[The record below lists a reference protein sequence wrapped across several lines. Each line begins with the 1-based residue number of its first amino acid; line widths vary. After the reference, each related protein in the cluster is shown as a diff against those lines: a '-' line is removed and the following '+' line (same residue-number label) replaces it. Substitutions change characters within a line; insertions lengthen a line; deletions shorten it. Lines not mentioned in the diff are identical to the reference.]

1 MATQAARLPV
11 FGPVDIA
18 AFAIDELADFRLR
31 TGRHAVVLR
40 TVGHRDRGGFFRD
53 PRCCT
58 ESFAGACDVHELLS
72 KRGDWSGARSDRG
85 GCRRCA
91 CIYREGGAGAASCVD
106 RGGGLSHC
114 PCRSLRGAVH
124 FPSAQRHHDIRDEV
138 RMSNRAEAFEHW
150 IRTSFVQ
157 MNTELENLYFAK
169 ADRAQVIGCGDPI
182 KASLR
187 DEGHTHVV
195 ALLAEG
201 NTGEGFDSAYG
212 VLGSVGLYLGALRRH
227 ELTNPAREERSPF
240 PEASSL
246 ALHVGASLGMAPRFS
261 TGHLATHNRAR
272 AGVRKSFTSLRDE
285 FLFIDE
291 NTRGILSLQRA
302 ADALAS
308 IVHLGVSSPVADIMF
323 DAAKQALRDV
333 IRFNG
338 RLMNQLGVERVVYSV
353 RPYYKPY
360 RVGRQ
365 EYRGA
370 NAGDFSGIN
379 EIDLLLGLCRANDP
393 YYAQLLVDKMLFM
406 IPADQARLRDCMT
419 RTSLLDELL
428 ALIDTHAQEE
438 WFQRNAA
445 AYLEVCDLF
454 GQSAAQHHDDLVKR
468 FIAVP
473 AAALEAR
480 DLEGITASGPPLPV
494 LLRSLEVLRD
504 LRLAADRT
512 DIASRHADLK
522 RLRAVVAGDRPLA
535 AA

>member
-1 MATQAARLPV
+1 MIAARSPPTRHRRTGD
-11 FGPVDIA
+11 GPVRVGLPMRC
-18 AFAIDELADFRLR
+18 EL
-31 TGRHAVVLR
+31 
-40 TVGHRDRGGFFRD
+40 
-53 PRCCT
+53 
-58 ESFAGACDVHELLS
+58 SS
-72 KRGDWSGARSDRG
+72 
-85 GCRRCA
+85 
-91 CIYREGGAGAASCVD
+91 
-106 RGGGLSHC
+106 
-114 PCRSLRGAVH
+114 
-124 FPSAQRHHDIRDEV
+124 
-138 RMSNRAEAFEHW
+138 RAEAFEQW

-157 MNTELENLYFAK
+157 MNTELENLYFAQSN
-169 ADRAQVIGCGDPI
+169 REQVMGCGDLI

-201 NTGEGFDSAYG
+201 NTGEGFESAYG
-212 VLGSVGLYLGALRRH
+212 VLGSVGLYLAALRRH

-272 AGVRKSFTSLRDE
+272 AGIRKSFTSLSDE

-308 IVHLGVSSPVADIMF
+308 IVPLGVSSPVADVMF

-333 IRFNG
+333 IRFNE
-338 RLMNQLGVERVVYSV
+338 RLISQLDVDRFFYSV

-379 EIDLLLGLCRANDP
+379 ELDLLLGVCRANDP
-393 YYAQLLVDKMLFM
+393 YYAQLLVDKASFM
-406 IPADQARLRDCMT
+406 IPGDQQRLRECMT

-428 ALIDTHAQEE
+428 AMADEHGDAE
-438 WFQRNAA
+438 WFQQNARSF
-445 AYLEVCDLF
+445 LEVCDLF
-454 GQSAAQHHDDLVKR
+454 GQGAAQHHD
-468 FIAVP
+468 
-473 AAALEAR
+473 
-480 DLEGITASGPPLPV
+480 
-494 LLRSLEVLRD
+494 
-504 LRLAADRT
+504 
-512 DIASRHADLK
+512 
-522 RLRAVVAGDRPLA
+522 
-535 AA
+535 

>member
-1 MATQAARLPV
+1 MTTR
-11 FGPVDIA
+11 
-18 AFAIDELADFRLR
+18 
-31 TGRHAVVLR
+31 
-40 TVGHRDRGGFFRD
+40 
-53 PRCCT
+53 
-58 ESFAGACDVHELLS
+58 AGA
-72 KRGDWSGARSDRG
+72 
-85 GCRRCA
+85 
-91 CIYREGGAGAASCVD
+91 
-106 RGGGLSHC
+106 
-114 PCRSLRGAVH
+114 
-124 FPSAQRHHDIRDEV
+124 
-138 RMSNRAEAFEHW
+138 FERW
-150 IRTSFVQ
+150 IRTSFVEL
-157 MNTELENLYFAK
+157 NTELENLYFAQ
-169 ADRAQVIGCGDPI
+169 AERAAVIGVGDSL
-182 KASLR
+182 KTALR
-187 DEGHTHVV
+187 DEGRVHVE

-201 NTGEGFDSAYG
+201 NTGDGFDSAFG
-212 VLGSVGLYLGALRRH
+212 VLGSVGMYLAALRRH

-240 PEASSL
+240 LEASSL
-246 ALHVGASLGMAPRFS
+246 ALHLGASLGMAPRFS
-261 TGHLATHNRAR
+261 TAHLATHNRSE
-272 AGVRKSFTSLRDE
+272 AGVRKSFTSLPDE

-291 NTRGILSLQRA
+291 NTRGILSLQKA
-302 ADALAS
+302 ADALGR
-308 IVHLGVSSPVADIMF
+308 IVWLGVSSPVADVLF
-323 DAAKQALRDV
+323 AEAKLALHDV
-333 IRFNG
+333 IRFNR
-338 RLMNQLGVERVVYSV
+338 RLMAELDVDRFFYSV

-379 EIDLLLGLCRANDP
+379 EIDLLLGVCRANDP

-406 IPADQARLRDCMT
+406 IPTDQARLRECMT

-428 ALIDTHAQEE
+428 SLIDEHAGAD

-454 GQSAAQHHDDLVKR
+454 GQSAAQHHDELVKR

-522 RLRAVVAGDRPLA
+522 RLRGVVRGDRPRA
-535 AA
+535 SS

>member
-1 MATQAARLPV
+1 MSSRAR
-11 FGPVDIA
+11 
-18 AFAIDELADFRLR
+18 
-31 TGRHAVVLR
+31 
-40 TVGHRDRGGFFRD
+40 
-53 PRCCT
+53 
-58 ESFAGACDVHELLS
+58 
-72 KRGDWSGARSDRG
+72 
-85 GCRRCA
+85 
-91 CIYREGGAGAASCVD
+91 
-106 RGGGLSHC
+106 
-114 PCRSLRGAVH
+114 
-124 FPSAQRHHDIRDEV
+124 
-138 RMSNRAEAFEHW
+138 AFEHW

-169 ADRAQVIGCGDPI
+169 EDRAQVIGCGDSI
-182 KASLR
+182 KAALR
-187 DEGHTHVV
+187 DEGHSYVV

-201 NTGEGFDSAYG
+201 NTGEGFDSAFG

-246 ALHVGASLGMAPRFS
+246 AMHVGASLGMAPRFS

-272 AGVRKSFTSLRDE
+272 AGVRMSFTSLRDE

-302 ADALAS
+302 ADALTS
-308 IVHLGVSSPVADIMF
+308 VVHVGVSSPVADVLF
-323 DAAKQALRDV
+323 DVAKLALHDV

-338 RLMNQLGVERVVYSV
+338 RLIEQLDVERFFYSV

-379 EIDLLLGLCRANDP
+379 ELDLLLGLCRANDP

-406 IPADQARLRDCMT
+406 LPSDQARLRDCMT

-428 ALIDTHAQEE
+428 VLADDYTSAD
-438 WFQRNAA
+438 WFQQNAG
-445 AYLEVCDLF
+445 AYLELCDLF
-454 GQSAAQHHDDLVKR
+454 GQAAAQHHNGLVKR
-468 FIAVP
+468 FIEQP
-473 AAALEAR
+473 AANLNER
-480 DLEGITASGPPLPV
+480 GLEGITASGPPLPV

-504 LRLAADRT
+504 LRLAADRR
-512 DIASRHADLK
+512 DITTRHHDLA
-522 RLRAVVAGDRPLA
+522 RLRGVVRGYAYAYAAVASGA
-535 AA
+535 SI